1 MTNAWPMVPL
11 GEILTERQQVPS
23 TEGLENGEIRV
34 VAKIGFEGGKI
45 QLRADGRT
53 KTGMILIRPGD
64 LVVSGINAAKGAI
77 AVYGEE
83 NTQPIAA
90 TIHYGAYI
98 PNKERVDIKF
108 LWWFLRSATFRDIVQ
123 HHIPGGIKTE
133 LKAKRFLA
141 VPVPLPPLVEQRRL
155 VARIEALAAR
165 VAEAQTLRREAIIQS
180 NVLQSRAFDGILDNG
195 KYDYQPLKNVLAEPL
210 QNGVSIPAS
219 GIGQEGILFAK
230 VGIVNSGR
238 INPKETKRV
247 DIYLPEDSSFW
258 MKPGDIFVS
267 RGNSLELVGRA
278 AVYEGIPENC
288 AFPDLLIRIR
298 VDKTATDPRYL
309 VYYFQSAKARKYI
322 ESEASGTSPSM
333 KKVSQPKLERMQI
346 PVPPLEEQRRIVA
359 YLDDLQAGVDALKQL
374 QAQTQRE
381 LDALLPSVLD
391 KAFKGEL

>member
-1 MTNAWPMVPL
+1 MTDAWPMVPL
-11 GEILTERQQVPS
+11 SEILTERQQVPS
-23 TEGLENGEIRV
+23 TEGLENGEIRI

-53 KTGMILIRPGD
+53 KTGMILICPGD

-90 TIHYGAYI
+90 TIHYAAYI
-98 PNKERVDIKF
+98 PNKARVDVSY
-108 LWWFLRSATFRDIVQ
+108 LWWFLRSAVFRSLLLEYL
-123 HHIPGGIKTE
+123 PGGIKTE
-133 LKAKRFLA
+133 LKARRLLS
-141 VPVPLPPLVEQRRL
+141 VRVPLPALDEQRRI

-210 QNGVSIPAS
+210 QNGLSIPAS

-278 AVYEGIPENC
+278 AIYEEIPENC

-298 VDKTATDPRYL
+298 VDKTAIDPRYL

-346 PVPPLEEQRRIVA
+346 PVPPLEEQRRLVA
-359 YLDDLQAGVDALKQL
+359 YLDGL
-374 QAQTQRE
+374 QAQVSALRGLQSESARE
-381 LDALLPSVLD
+381 LAALLPSVLD
-391 KAFKGEL
+391 RAFKGEL